1 MEMLKPFK
9 DICEHIVNRKT
20 AQKSDVLMFFDY
32 PADDDVMQ
40 TLMTTVSPD
49 SIHYMNYQKG
59 KYNEELLLKTFSGMI
74 RYTCNTLEGDFNLE
88 RAASALGI
96 TGDVVETILE
106 MFEDTG
112 MIKITER
119 GDDSFHIDFLEA
131 VELSKALHTT
141 KLIHYP

>member
-1 MEMLKPFK
+1 
-9 DICEHIVNRKT
+9 
-20 AQKSDVLMFFDY
+20 
-32 PADDDVMQ
+32 
-40 TLMTTVSPD
+40 
-49 SIHYMNYQKG
+49 
-59 KYNEELLLKTFSGMI
+59 MI

-141 KLIHYP
+141 KYAEFVELMNTINDFKYKFMTIDLG